1 MLLVS
6 DFTRA
11 LRVGEGGGS
20 LVDRSDKLYD
30 LYQLS
35 CRFRGFFWK
44 AARIGER
51 LSPWVACLYH
61 FIFESNDGSLYSVPY
76 NNHEALST
84 QTKLDLQFYRI
95 NYILGYVNGLVF
107 ASSTKLHNKDYVHLV
122 LNLTTK
128 DYVELPN
135 LSQEFDFGMDGFGYD
150 SVSDDYKVV
159 HISGLNSCVDVY
171 SVRTNTWKLVSHSS
185 YDYYKTWL
193 GVFVNGFLHWIVK
206 NHSKPV
212 IVAFSLADEKLSELL
227 PPNLYNEVDMV
238 SHRYTKLVALG
249 DKLAIFNEVKGDV
262 WLMNEYGVQ
271 KSWTKIVVHGFS
283 KNPMVKPKVF
293 FDNGKI
299 LFLTGELLSVYDVE
313 KGTFCKSVDISYM
326 NLRKVM
332 GAYVESLVSPKF
344 SKSS

>member
-1 MLLVS
+1 MLN
-6 DFTRA
+6 
-11 LRVGEGGGS
+11 
-20 LVDRSDKLYD
+20 
-30 LYQLS
+30 
-35 CRFRGFFWK
+35 
-44 AARIGER
+44 I
-51 LSPWVACLYH
+51 YH

-171 SVRTNTWKLVSHSS
+171 SVRTNTWKPVSHSS
-185 YDYYKTWL
+185 YDYYKTY
-193 GVFVNGFLHWIVK
+193 
-206 NHSKPV
+206 
-212 IVAFSLADEKLSELL
+212 LADEKLSELL

-326 NLRKVM
+326 NLRCPNKDKRKGQCQLKTVK
-332 GAYVESLVSPKF
+332 AAIQ
-344 SKSS
+344 